1 VTNDLTQSTSNL
13 AELYLKMAELDLKEM
28 EDLQAWIEAN
38 TKARKAEEALKHLSS
53 KKGREVLEIR
63 CVGKITYQRE
73 KIKCGKKKCKCNKG
87 KLHGPYWYAYSW
99 NGKKLTSKYIGKE
112 LETDDLNDRPTS
124 ELQAD

>member
-1 VTNDLTQSTSNL
+1 VTINLTQPIPKL
-13 AELYLKMAELDLKEM
+13 AELCLKTAELDLKEM
-28 EDLQAWIEAN
+28 EELQDWIEADI
-38 TKARKAEEALKHLSS
+38 KARKAEEALKHLLSQ
-53 KKGREVLEIR
+53 KGREVLETR
-63 CVGKITYQRE
+63 CVGKITYQLE

-112 LETDDLNDRPTS
+112 LETDDLSDRPTS